1 MRLLLLSFLLASPP
15 VKAQDLET
23 ALRTFTEI
31 YAVLEQEA
39 AEPVNPKEAIFG
51 GAIPGMLRPLDP
63 HSVFLDPDQF
73 EQLTKLQQSVSKG
86 FGSVVSVLP
95 GRVIVLQ
102 TLPGTP
108 SARAGL
114 APGDQII
121 AINGI
126 VLDRLDLEQLTALLE
141 QSRRKPARLDVRRP
155 GSERTLEFTL
165 TPEEMQSPSV
175 DRAFMLRS
183 GAGYVRISSF
193 DNETGAELR
202 RAIEKLG
209 GRTLKALVIDLR
221 NNPGGLV
228 TSAVET
234 AALFL
239 KPGQTIV
246 TVSGRAMAAVEQK
259 APENATPYEF
269 PVAVLVNERT
279 ASAAEIVA
287 GCLQD
292 HRRAVIVGTPTFG
305 KGLVESV
312 FPLSEGAGLAL
323 TTAYYYTPNGR
334 SIQKPLATGQLSKPS
349 DKGPAGGIRPDII
362 AGRQTPSRLQMFLEA
377 SGALTM
383 FATEYLRRN
392 PHPPE
397 DFQVTPEILDQ
408 LRSFLAANRVLPG
421 IAEWTHERT
430 WIENHL
436 KAEIFNQAFGVEK
449 GEEIEAQFD
458 PVVLAAL
465 AALEVN

>member
-1 MRLLLLSFLLASPP
+1 MRLCSLSLLLSLLPLP
-15 VKAQDLET
+15 AQDLET

-39 AEPVNPKEAIFG
+39 AEPVDPEKAIFG

-155 GSERTLEFTL
+155 GADRTLEFTL

-175 DRAFMLRS
+175 DRMFMLRPRV
-183 GAGYVRISSF
+183 GYVRVASF
-193 DNETGAELR
+193 DSETGAELR

-209 GRTLKALVIDLR
+209 GRSLKALVLDLR

-228 TSAVET
+228 TAAVES
-234 AALFL
+234 ASLFL

-259 APENATPYEF
+259 VPEGATPYEF

-323 TTAYYYTPNGR
+323 TTAYYYTPKGR
-334 SIQKPLATGQLSKPS
+334 SIQKPLATGQLSKHANK
-349 DKGPAGGIRPDII
+349 DAAGGIRPDII
-362 AGRQTPSRLQMFLEA
+362 AGRRAPSRLQMFLEA

-383 FATEYLRRN
+383 FATEYLRSN
-392 PHPPE
+392 PHPTE

-408 LRSFLAANRVLPG
+408 LRGFLAANRVLPG
-421 IAEWTHERT
+421 IAEWTQERT

-458 PVVLAAL
+458 PAVLAAL
-465 AALEVN
+465 AALEVK